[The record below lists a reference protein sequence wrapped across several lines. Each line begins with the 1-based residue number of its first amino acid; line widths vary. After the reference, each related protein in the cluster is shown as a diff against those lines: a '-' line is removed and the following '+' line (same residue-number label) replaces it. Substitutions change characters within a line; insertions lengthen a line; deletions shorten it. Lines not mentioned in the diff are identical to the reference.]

1 MAKNFV
7 LQRTKQILYDIN
19 EGRGKKLFL
28 RFSITKRCF
37 EKTRLMRKVIT
48 DELRKR
54 LKNL

>member
-28 RFSITKRCF
+28 HFSITKRCF
-37 EKTRLMRKVIT
+37 EKTRLMRRVIT